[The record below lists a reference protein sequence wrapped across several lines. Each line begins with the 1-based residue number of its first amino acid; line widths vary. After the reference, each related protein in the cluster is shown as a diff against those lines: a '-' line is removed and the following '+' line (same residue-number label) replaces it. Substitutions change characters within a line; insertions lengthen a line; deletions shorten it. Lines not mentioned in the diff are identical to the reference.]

1 MTTTTLTIKMEPTET
16 TLTTTLT
23 TRFEDIRFYDDAKKT
38 DVSTRRRRRR
48 DGILV
53 DDDDDDDDDVDEEA
67 YRRALDGVAVFVFGV
82 GKMAQL
88 EKRVQKAKT
97 ERLLPLETRE
107 LVDALR
113 EEGSADAVLTD
124 NRDEDEKMVRAV
136 FEKSNPT
143 VAGEMFAMNE
153 IYRRDKGGGGF
164 DANAAAAE
172 KEEEG
177 GILSRKT
184 MEFWEAV
191 VSRIEFEYEK
201 EMKKTMDSSQIE
213 RLDAVG
219 YKIEAAAK
227 RIRAQYN
234 NFLSRYV
241 YALDAKWKDDKENRS
256 RSEAIDN
263 LKLRVLLLKD
273 AVMKRSEREAS
284 RIFSKK
290 FALEA
295 KHLLVDLKMP
305 SPEAVTLYQFLLT
318 NVESRDEI

>member
-1 MTTTTLTIKMEPTET
+1 MEPMET
-16 TLTTTLT
+16 TVKTLTTTL
-23 TRFEDIRFYDDAKKT
+23 EDIRFYATKKT
-38 DVSTRRRRRR
+38 
-48 DGILV
+48 
-53 DDDDDDDDDVDEEA
+53 DDDDDDVDEEA
-67 YRRALDGVAVFVFGV
+67 YRRALGGCGV
-82 GKMAQL
+82 GKTARKCVL
-88 EKRVQKAKT
+88 ETRVQKAKT
-97 ERLLPLETRE
+97 ERLLPLETKE

-113 EEGSADAVLTD
+113 EEGNADAVLTD
-124 NRDEDEKMVRAV
+124 NRDEDENMVRAV

-153 IYRRDKGGGGF
+153 MYRRDEGGGGGGGGF

-305 SPEAVTLYQFLLT
+305 SPEAVTLYQFLLA

>member
-1 MTTTTLTIKMEPTET
+1 MTPTTTLTIKMEPTKT
-16 TLTTTLT
+16 TLTTL
-23 TRFEDIRFYDDAKKT
+23 EDIRFYDDAKKT
-38 DVSTRRRRRR
+38 DIVARRRRRR

-53 DDDDDDDDDVDEEA
+53 QDDDDDDDDDVDDEA

-124 NRDEDEKMVRAV
+124 NRDEDEKMVHAV

-153 IYRRDKGGGGF
+153 IFREKRRDKGGGF
-164 DANAAAAE
+164 DANAAAE
-172 KEEEG
+172 KEEGG

-256 RSEAIDN
+256 RSEAIGN

-273 AVMKRSEREAS
+273 AVMKRREREAS

>member
-1 MTTTTLTIKMEPTET
+1 MIINDIVVDVEPKETMTVTL
-16 TLTTTLT
+16 LTTTL
-23 TRFEDIRFYDDAKKT
+23 EDIRFYATKKT
-38 DVSTRRRRRR
+38 D
-48 DGILV
+48 
-53 DDDDDDDDDVDEEA
+53 DDADADVDEEA
-67 YRRALDGVAVFVFGV
+67 YRRALGGCV
-82 GKMAQL
+82 GKTARKFLL
-88 EKRVQKAKT
+88 ETRVQKAKT
-97 ERLLPLETRE
+97 ERLLPLETKE

-124 NRDEDEKMVRAV
+124 NRDEDEKMVHAV

-153 IYRRDKGGGGF
+153 IFREKRRDKGGGF
-164 DANAAAAE
+164 DANAAAE
-172 KEEEG
+172 KEEGG

-191 VSRIEFEYEK
+191 VSRIEFEYEN

-305 SPEAVTLYQFLLT
+305 SPEAVTLYQFLLA

>member
-1 MTTTTLTIKMEPTET
+1 MEPKET
-16 TLTTTLT
+16 TVTLTTTL
-23 TRFEDIRFYDDAKKT
+23 EDIRFYATKKT
-38 DVSTRRRRRR
+38 
-48 DGILV
+48 
-53 DDDDDDDDDVDEEA
+53 DDDDVDEEA
-67 YRRALDGVAVFVFGV
+67 YRRALGGCV
-82 GKMAQL
+82 GKTARKFLL
-88 EKRVQKAKT
+88 ETRVQKAKT
-97 ERLLPLETRE
+97 ERLLPLETKE
-107 LVDALR
+107 VVDALR

-305 SPEAVTLYQFLLT
+305 SPEAVTLYQFLLA

>member
-1 MTTTTLTIKMEPTET
+1 MEPTKTTTLTTTTLT
-16 TLTTTLT
+16 TLL
-23 TRFEDIRFYDDAKKT
+23 EDIRFYDDDAKKPT
-38 DVSTRRRRRR
+38 TTSQKKKKKKEMAYSSMTTTTTTTWTRRRTDARSTASLFLCSASGKWHNGKAGAESKNRTTFTA
-48 DGILV
+48 GN
-53 DDDDDDDDDVDEEA
+53 E
-67 YRRALDGVAVFVFGV
+67 GV
-82 GKMAQL
+82 GGRA
-88 EKRVQKAKT
+88 
-97 ERLLPLETRE
+97 ERR
-107 LVDALR
+107 
-113 EEGSADAVLTD
+113 GSADAVLTD

-153 IYRRDKGGGGF
+153 IYRRDKGGGGGGF

-191 VSRIEFEYEK
+191 VSRIEFEYEN

-273 AVMKRSEREAS
+273 AVMKRRERVAEN
-284 RIFSKK
+284 F
-290 FALEA
+290 
-295 KHLLVDLKMP
+295 
-305 SPEAVTLYQFLLT
+305 
-318 NVESRDEI
+318 